1 MPLPLRHLPN
11 VLTVTR
17 IVAVIP
23 LVGLMWTGHYWGA
36 LAVAMVAG
44 VSDMLD
50 GQLARRFGWQS
61 QFGGWADPAAD
72 KILMSASYVTLALMG
87 VLPVWL
93 AALVIFRDAIIAGGA
108 LLYRGLFGQFKA
120 QPTLL
125 SKATTLAQVLLIWL
139 ELLILA
145 GLPAPQAINFGAVLS
160 VGVLTGLTLVQ
171 YVWLWSHRARHMAH
185 TLKGGS

>member
-1 MPLPLRHLPN
+1 MPLHHLPN

-17 IVAVIP
+17 IVAVVP
-23 LVGLMWTGHYWGA
+23 LVWLMWTGHYWGA
-36 LAVAMVAG
+36 LAVAMLAG

-72 KILMSASYVTLALMG
+72 KVLMSASYVTLTLMG

-93 AALVIFRDAIIAGGA
+93 TVLVIFRDAIIAGGA
-108 LLYRGLFGQFKA
+108 VLYRALFGQFKA
-120 QPTLL
+120 QPTLW

-139 ELLILA
+139 ELVILA
-145 GLPAPQAINFGAVLS
+145 GLPVPQAINSA
-160 VGVLTGLTLVQ
+160 GVLIVGGLTVLTLIQ
-171 YVWLWSHRARHMAH
+171 YVWLWSHRARHMAQ
-185 TLKGGS
+185 TLKGAS